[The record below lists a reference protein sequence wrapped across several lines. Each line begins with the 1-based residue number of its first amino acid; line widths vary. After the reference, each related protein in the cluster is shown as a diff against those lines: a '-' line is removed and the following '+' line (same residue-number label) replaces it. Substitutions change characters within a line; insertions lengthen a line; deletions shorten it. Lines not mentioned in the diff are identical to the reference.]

1 MAQMCMNM
9 NEHRRIVFFLTIFLV
24 FNMSGVYGAG
34 IEIYPKN
41 PTYWQYNGKPT
52 MLLGGTDDDALFQWA
67 GDMDL
72 LCHQLDLLQ
81 SCGGNY
87 VRCTMSSREPDSLV
101 CPPRVQPYQ
110 RLSNG
115 KFDLDKWNNEYWER
129 LEVFLSEC
137 RKRDIIVQIEVWAT
151 HDLVHV
157 RPNRAYSWP
166 SHPLNPKNN
175 INYGYA
181 PKTVF
186 PEKPKGQL
194 NDAFYQTIPILK
206 HDPIVFKYQQAFV
219 NELLSHCLKYDNVL
233 YCVDNELR
241 PQHPYQWAHYWAEY
255 MTNRAQMSGKTI
267 YVSEMHRDFT
277 TPRNKKLTRIERMV
291 GGKFSAIFDY
301 PEIHPFMELSETST
315 RYSEYDELWKNMETI
330 REYTADSPRPMTH
343 VKVYGGGDKST
354 FRERRPTIHR
364 FCEFVC
370 AGRSAVRFHRPVR
383 GGENGM
389 GLNSA
394 AQACLKAVRK
404 FCDSIKP
411 WQCKPNLKLLLDR
424 DENEAYLLANP
435 GVAYGILMTGSYGDG
450 VVRLNTSNHSGKYVL
465 TWINLETGK
474 QLKME
479 TINASDEIRIKTPA
493 RGSKYGWLVTLIKN

>member
-1 MAQMCMNM
+1 
-9 NEHRRIVFFLTIFLV
+9 
-24 FNMSGVYGAG
+24 
-34 IEIYPKN
+34 
-41 PTYWQYNGKPT
+41 
-52 MLLGGTDDDALFQWA
+52 
-67 GDMDL
+67 
-72 LCHQLDLLQ
+72 
-81 SCGGNY
+81 
-87 VRCTMSSREPDSLV
+87 
-101 CPPRVQPYQ
+101 
-110 RLSNG
+110 
-115 KFDLDKWNNEYWER
+115 
-129 LEVFLSEC
+129 
-137 RKRDIIVQIEVWAT
+137 
-151 HDLVHV
+151 
-157 RPNRAYSWP
+157 
-166 SHPLNPKNN
+166 
-175 INYGYA
+175 
-181 PKTVF
+181 
-186 PEKPKGQL
+186 
-194 NDAFYQTIPILK
+194 
-206 HDPIVFKYQQAFV
+206 
-219 NELLSHCLKYDNVL
+219 
-233 YCVDNELR
+233 
-241 PQHPYQWAHYWAEY
+241 
-255 MTNRAQMSGKTI
+255 
-267 YVSEMHRDFT
+267 MHRDFT

-315 RYSEYDELWKNMETI
+315 RYSEYDELWKNMGTI

-404 FCDSIKP
+404 FCDSIRP
-411 WQCKPNLKLLLDR
+411 WQCKPNLKLLRDR

-450 VVRLNTSNHSGKYVL
+450 VVRLNTSNHSGKYIL
-465 TWINLETGK
+465 TWINLERGR